1 MTAEALRNRLHAAVV
16 VVCAWLVFTSPWVS
30 MLRRIPSGAGFVDYA
45 HVVVGFAG
53 LLLGV
58 LYTWACM
65 GDGGWRTY
73 FPWASGRSNAIV
85 DDVVGLFR
93 GRIPTAESGG
103 LFAAIEGLLLV
114 ALFAVAV
121 TGAAWFA
128 LQGSAEAVAWRG
140 HHVIAARALIGLAV
154 AHVLAVASHLLDL

>member
-1 MTAEALRNRLHAAVV
+1 MSEALRNRLHAAVI
-16 VVCAWLVFTSPWVS
+16 VVCAWLVVSSPWVS

-53 LLLGV
+53 LLLAV
-58 LYTWACM
+58 VYAWACTRA
-65 GDGGWRTY
+65 GGWRTY
-73 FPWASGRSNAIV
+73 FPWASGRSKAVV
-85 DDVVGLFR
+85 DDVAGLFR

-103 LFAAIEGLLLV
+103 LFAMIEGLLLV
-114 ALFAVAV
+114 ALLTVAI

-140 HHVIAARALIGLAV
+140 CHVIVARALIGLIV